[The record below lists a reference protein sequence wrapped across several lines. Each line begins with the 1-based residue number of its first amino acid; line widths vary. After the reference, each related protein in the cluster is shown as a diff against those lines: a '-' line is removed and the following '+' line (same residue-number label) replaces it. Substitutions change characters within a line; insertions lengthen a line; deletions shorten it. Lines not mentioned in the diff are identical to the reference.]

1 MQLLNFG
8 KKPKAAR
15 LPTDTGE
22 FMVFF
27 YDENDEV
34 VEASPLVFTMRGLAE
49 QYLRDN
55 VDPALDPFVAA
66 ASKKESNNGNQKG
79 ENPYA

>member
-1 MQLLNFG
+1 MKRFDFG
-8 KKPKAAR
+8 KKKAPK

-22 FMVFF
+22 FMVFRF
-27 YDENDEV
+27 DENDDV

-49 QYLRDN
+49 QYARDK
-55 VDPALDPFVAA
+55 VDPKFDPFVAS
-66 ASKKESNNGNQKG
+66 ASKKESKNGNQEG